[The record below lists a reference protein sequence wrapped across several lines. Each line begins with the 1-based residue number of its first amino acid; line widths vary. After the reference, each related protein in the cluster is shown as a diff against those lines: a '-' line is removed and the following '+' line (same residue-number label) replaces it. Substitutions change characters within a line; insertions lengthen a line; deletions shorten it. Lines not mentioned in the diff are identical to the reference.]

1 MARSTS
7 SATKKPAKT
16 TTKKKAGPKRV
27 RPIRFSTY
35 KAALAYLDERT
46 DLERV
51 RPTPELRDKYK
62 LDRFRALLKALDE
75 PHADLR
81 CVHVAGTKGKG
92 STVAMTASCLQ
103 ACGYVVGSYTSPHL
117 VDVRERITINGAMIP
132 QGEFTRLMG
141 ECATAA
147 KAVADRHGDA
157 TYFELMTAMAFRYF
171 AEKAVDIAVVE
182 CGLGGR
188 LDCTNVVNPDVS
200 VITSISLDHTQIL
213 GSTVGAI
220 AREKAGIMR
229 KDVPVLTLPQDGE
242 AMAVLKEEAERVGAP
257 LLVLGEQVEF
267 SVRFE
272 SSPELGPHRRVCVT
286 SPRSSFEHLP
296 APLPG
301 EHQALN
307 CGLALAA
314 VDILRSKG
322 FDTPEARVGAGLAR
336 TRVPGRMELVWT
348 NPRIILDGAHN
359 ASSLAALVRSIG
371 AHVQYDSMVMVFGC
385 AADKDVDAMLEQI
398 ALGADKLIFTKSTS
412 NPRAAD
418 PSDLQR
424 RFTAISGKMTQS
436 APSLGEALNLAARAV
451 SRGDLIVVTGSFYLV
466 GEAKQYLADLV
477 GRRAAAAGGA

>member
-1 MARSTS
+1 MARATP
-7 SATKKPAKT
+7 SATKKTSKT
-16 TTKKKAGPKRV
+16 GTKKKAATKRV
-27 RPIRFSTY
+27 RPVKFSTY
-35 KAALAYLDERT
+35 KAALAYLEDRT

-51 RPTPELRDKYK
+51 RPTPEVKDRYK
-62 LDRFRALLKALDE
+62 LDRFRALLRALDD
-75 PHADLR
+75 PQSDLR
-81 CVHVAGTKGKG
+81 CVHVAGSKGKG

-117 VDVRERITINGAMIP
+117 VDVRERVTINGAMVP

-141 ECATAA
+141 QCATAA
-147 KAVADRHGDA
+147 KSIIDRHGEP
-157 TYFELMTAMAFRYF
+157 TFFELMTALAFLYF

-200 VITSISLDHTQIL
+200 IITAISLDHTQIL
-213 GSTVGAI
+213 GSTLDAI

-229 KDVPVLTLPQDGE
+229 KDVPVLTLPQDAE
-242 AMAVLKEEAERVGAP
+242 VMAALKEEAEKIGAP
-257 LLVLGEQVEF
+257 LHVLGEDVEF

-307 CGLALAA
+307 CGLALSA
-314 VDILRSKG
+314 VDFLRGKG

-336 TRVPGRMELVWT
+336 TRIPGRMELVWT

-359 ASSLAALVRSIG
+359 AASLAALVRSIG

-385 AADKDVDAMLEQI
+385 SADKDVDAMLEQI
-398 ALGADKLIFTKSTS
+398 ALGADKLIFTKSSS

-418 PSDLQR
+418 PADLQK
-424 RFTAISGKMTQS
+424 RFTARSGKMTQS
-436 APSLGEALNLAARAV
+436 TRTLGEALTLASRAV

-466 GEAKQYLADLV
+466 GEAKLYLADLV
-477 GRRAAAAGGA
+477 GRRAAANGGS